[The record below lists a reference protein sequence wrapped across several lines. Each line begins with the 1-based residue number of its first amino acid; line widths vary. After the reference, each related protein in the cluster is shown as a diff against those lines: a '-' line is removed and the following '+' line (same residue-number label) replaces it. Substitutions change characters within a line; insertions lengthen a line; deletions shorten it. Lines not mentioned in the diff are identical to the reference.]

1 LTSISF
7 TDKDSR
13 PLRKRGFG
21 TVGYNVQNAVDS
33 KHHLIVA
40 SEVTQKSNDLG
51 LLSKTLEEVEAVL
64 GPPNNT
70 TILADKGY
78 YEGYDIKRCE
88 DAGYQPC
95 VPELRSASEA
105 QGLFAKKSFI
115 YNEDDN
121 TYLCP
126 AEQTLVHTKTQKNR
140 RNKIVSIYKNEPAC
154 SACTLKS
161 RCTKGKSRMIT
172 RWEDEEYLERNRQR
186 FKDAPDASIIRKS
199 IVEHPFGT
207 IKDHILCG
215 GFNVRGLEHVQAEMS
230 LAQLAYNLKRV
241 TKIVPLKELMKTL
254 RGLIQSFISKC
265 KITLFKPYTV
275 LNFRDLI
282 ILAA

>member
-1 LTSISF
+1 MTSICF

-33 KHHLIVA
+33 KYHLIVA

-51 LLSKTLEEVEAVL
+51 LLAKTLEAVEAAL

-78 YEGYDIKRCE
+78 YEGYDIKQCE
-88 DAGYQPC
+88 DAGYLPC
-95 VPELRSASEA
+95 VPELRSASKA
-105 QGLFAKKSFI
+105 QGFFDKKSFI
-115 YNEDDN
+115 YNEKDN

-126 AEQTLVHTKTQKNR
+126 AKQILAHTKTQINR
-140 RNKIVSIYKNEPAC
+140 RNKKVSIYKNVHAC
-154 SACTLKS
+154 STCALKPKCS
-161 RCTKGKSRMIT
+161 KGKSRMIS

-186 FKDAPDASIIRKS
+186 FKDIPDASIIRKS

-207 IKDHILCG
+207 IKGHILCG

-241 TKIVPLKELMKTL
+241 TKIVPLKQLMKVL
-254 RGLIQSFISKC
+254 RRLMESLIIKYGM
-265 KITLFKPYTV
+265 TYFKPSTA
-275 LNFRDLI
+275 LNYKYLI
-282 ILAA
+282 NLAA